1 MPCDSIR
8 GKEPCEGPDKPS
20 QGDVRAPHILGAFAA
35 IAILAWLVLPGL
47 RWGLPSEER
56 NRLTLGEDRSGWH
69 APPMSEREKDSPW
82 EYYPN
87 NLTGGP
93 KRTGAAPRSAFNPLR
108 SYHPDEYVFLKS
120 LSAMKPSELK
130 LFPGFFGWPALQF
143 YVSGVALKVSSWFG
157 AVRLVRDMDFYFQNP
172 EQTARLYEVGR
183 IVTLLFAAGCI
194 LVVWRAAGRLFGAA
208 GGIAAALL
216 LAVTPLFTINARY
229 WTADVPMLF
238 WISLALLFSTHIL
251 AGGGRRWYV
260 LGGIAVG
267 LAAATRYQGAAAAFL
282 IAAAHWM
289 RPANVARA
297 ISPRSGKIARP
308 TLDDPDAGETLR
320 ERARR
325 FFASRDLWLA
335 AALSLGVF
343 LISNPY
349 ILARPGQ
356 FVQEFSGELVGSHGD
371 WSQFALIGTLSVVTG
386 IGELFFF
393 AVFAASL
400 LAAIR
405 RDRAISFVLLG
416 FGLPVVILLVG
427 RPAMARYWMP
437 VLLLPELLVAWAFAV
452 LHRRGVERRKPGAKV
467 AVPILLLIVL
477 FATGLESFTFG
488 RLYSDPKF
496 DTRTRAGEW
505 IAQNIPVGSAIGVL
519 SEPWQFELPPLDS
532 KKFKVLASDQTNPE
546 VVEPDY
552 VVVSNLQNLFK
563 LPDMRDLPPRG
574 PYSIREH
581 VEPDAAARAR
591 TSVFYEEWL
600 RSLGYSLLKRVE
612 AWPTGRGLTLQYGP
626 QDMYYANPVIFISRR
641 VSKGGR

>member
-1 MPCDSIR
+1 MSCDNA
-8 GKEPCEGPDKPS
+8 GDKKPCEGLNKPS
-20 QGDVRAPHILGAFAA
+20 QGRLGASHFIAALAA

-47 RWGLPSEER
+47 RWGLPSETR
-56 NRLTLGEDRSGWH
+56 NRLTLGEDRSAWY

-120 LSAMKPSELK
+120 LSAMKPSDLK

-194 LVVWRAAGRLFGAA
+194 LVVWRAAGRLFGPA
-208 GGIAAALL
+208 GGIAAAML

-238 WISLALLFSTHIL
+238 WISMALLFSTHIL

-267 LAAATRYQGAAAAFL
+267 LAAATRYQGVAAAFL

-308 TLDDPDAGETLR
+308 ALSDSGTGEPR
-320 ERARR
+320 CERARR
-325 FFASRDLWLA
+325 FFASKDLWLA
-335 AALSLGVF
+335 AAISLAVF
-343 LISNPY
+343 LACNPY

-356 FVQEFSGELVGSHGD
+356 FVQEFTGELHGSHGN
-371 WSQFALIGTLSVVTG
+371 WAQFALVGLFSVVTG
-386 IGELFFF
+386 LGIIFFF
-393 AVFAASL
+393 AIFAASL

-405 RDRAISFVLLG
+405 RGRAISFVVLG
-416 FGLPVVILLVG
+416 FGLPAVILLIG

-437 VLLLPELLVAWAFAV
+437 VLLLPVLLVAWAFATV
-452 LHRRGVERRKPGAKV
+452 YRQGIERHKPGAKTT
-467 AVPILLLIVL
+467 PPFLLLILL
-477 FATGLESFTFG
+477 FATGWQSFAFA
-488 RLYSDPKF
+488 RLYSDPAA
-496 DTRTRAGEW
+496 DTRTIAGEW
-505 IAQNIPVGSAIGVL
+505 ITKNVPPGSYIDVL
-519 SEPWQFELPPLDS
+519 SEPWQFELPPMSAIRFKIIVLDEWVTYPPEPLSEQLYPEPEKGPVCFVASDLQRHGLVFESWEADS
-532 KKFKVLASDQTNPE
+532 K
-546 VVEPDY
+546 
-552 VVVSNLQNLFK
+552 
-563 LPDMRDLPPRG
+563 RG
-574 PYSIREH
+574 Y
-581 VEPDAAARAR
+581 
-591 TSVFYEEWL
+591 YEQ
-600 RSLGYSLLKRVE
+600 RFE
-612 AWPTGRGLTLQYGP
+612 AWPFGMRTAVRDGP
-626 QDMYYANPVIFISRR
+626 RDMEYASPRIVVAGFAA
-641 VSKGGR
+641 KGGR